1 MLSYHQLLGKGVIV
15 PVTTPKYAQLA
26 NHFRD
31 QIRTGVLKPG
41 DRLPSITELLAEYG
55 YSAHTIRSAMLTLK
69 AEQLVEGRVG
79 EGVFVR
85 DPSDDRS

>member
-1 MLSYHQLLGKGVIV
+1 MTV
-15 PVTTPKYAQLA
+15 TPKYMELA
-26 NHFRD
+26 NHFRG
-31 QIRTGVLKPG
+31 QIRTGALQPG
-41 DRLPSITELLAEYG
+41 DRLPSISELLDEFG

-85 DPSDDRS
+85 ELGD